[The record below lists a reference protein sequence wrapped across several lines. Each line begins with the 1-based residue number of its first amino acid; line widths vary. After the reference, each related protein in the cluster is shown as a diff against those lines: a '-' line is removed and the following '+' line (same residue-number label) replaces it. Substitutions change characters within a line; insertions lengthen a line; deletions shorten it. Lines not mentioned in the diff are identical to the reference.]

1 MSKYEI
7 LKCYEPTLRRV
18 EDIIGVRSTS
28 NLIINKLCFEFI
40 PGFVGTFP
48 SVLIPRMKNNECCIV
63 NTDSHTKP
71 GTHWCCLFKYQD
83 KFYFY
88 DSFARDYKKLSP
100 FWYNK
105 RWINTNKPC
114 VDQSINEFDCGPRS
128 VAWLFTFQKYKLK
141 CINIL

>member
-7 LKCYEPTLRRV
+7 LKWYEQTLRKV

-28 NLIINKLCFEFI
+28 NLIISKLCFEFI

-48 SVLIPRMKNNECCIV
+48 SDFIPRMINNECCIC

-71 GTHWCCLFKYQD
+71 GTHWCALFKSHG

-105 RWINTNKPC
+105 RWINTNKTC
-114 VDQSINEFDCGPRS
+114 VDQSIKQNDGGARCI
-128 VAWLFTFQKYKLK
+128 AWLCTFQNFQLR
-141 CINIL
+141 CLNIL